1 MMKRLAGTLFALL
14 LAASLTGCGLT
25 DAPDR
30 QTATYLDV
38 FDTVTTVTV
47 YGTDKESFAA
57 DEERLHALFTE
68 YHRLYDI
75 YHAYPGMNNL
85 KTVNDAAGG
94 EPVPVDDRIL
104 ELLEYGLSV
113 YEQTGGRVNILFGPV
128 LRLWHDCREA
138 AAADPDS
145 AALPPQAALAAAAAH
160 TDPACLVLDR
170 AAGTVRLTDP
180 QARLDVGALAKGYAV
195 EQAAQF
201 AEEALGWTSALLN
214 VGGNVRAVGSKGGR
228 DFVIGIQNPD
238 TDSAQSYR
246 MTVGVQN
253 AAVVTSGDYQRYYTV
268 NGQRYAHIIDPDTLY
283 PAAFV
288 RAVSV
293 ICPDSAL
300 ADVLSTALFLMPVEE
315 GVALV
320 DRLDG
325 VEAVWMLP
333 DGSTRYSAGFAAY
346 VRS

>member
-14 LAASLTGCGLT
+14 LAASLPGGGLT

-30 QTATYLDV
+30 HTAPYLAG
-38 FDTVTTVTV
+38 FATVTTVTV

-145 AALPPQAALAAAAAH
+145 AALPPQAALGAAAAH

-195 EQAAQF
+195 EQA
-201 AEEALGWTSALLN
+201 
-214 VGGNVRAVGSKGGR
+214 AVGSKGGR

-300 ADVLSTALFLMPVEE
+300 AHALSTALFLMPVEE